1 LEWRTQQSQAEA
13 SVREK
18 SRSGSRRMDEEDET
32 ETAIFFSLLR
42 GSASVVG
49 WCLLEVGS
57 LEKTI
62 LVRDDYL
69 YTP

>member
-1 LEWRTQQSQAEA
+1 
-13 SVREK
+13 
-18 SRSGSRRMDEEDET
+18 MDEEDET
-32 ETAIFFSLLR
+32 ETAIFFSLR

-57 LEKTI
+57 LEETI